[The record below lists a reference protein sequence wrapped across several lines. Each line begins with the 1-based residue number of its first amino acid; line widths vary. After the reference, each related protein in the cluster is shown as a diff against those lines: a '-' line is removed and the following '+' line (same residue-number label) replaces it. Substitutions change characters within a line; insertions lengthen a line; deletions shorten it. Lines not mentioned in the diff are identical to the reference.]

1 MADSALSETSLLARI
16 FISNVAVMGA
26 AALVLV
32 LSPATVSPEPQGH
45 EIVVIIGG
53 LAAIV
58 AINLVLLR
66 RAFGPLR
73 RLAGAMHGVEPLR
86 PGRRVPEFGG
96 ESEIVELTRAFNQML
111 DRLERERQDSV
122 RNSLA
127 AQEGERRR
135 VAQEL
140 HDEVGQSLTAIVLL
154 LERLARAVPP
164 DLEADA
170 VDARETARASLE
182 EVRSI
187 SARLRPEALD
197 DLGLRSALSALTT
210 RFVHHQG
217 VRIDRDLEGTPAGL
231 PPETE
236 LVIYRIAQEG
246 LTNAIRHSHATRIVL
261 RADDGPDGTSVRVVD
276 DGRGLDGS
284 TAGAGI
290 QGMRERA
297 LLVGADLTLSTRP
310 EGGTELHLRIPR
322 PKTTA

>member
-210 RFVHHQG
+210 RFVHHQS
-217 VRIDRDLEGTPAGL
+217 VRIDRDLEGTPVGL